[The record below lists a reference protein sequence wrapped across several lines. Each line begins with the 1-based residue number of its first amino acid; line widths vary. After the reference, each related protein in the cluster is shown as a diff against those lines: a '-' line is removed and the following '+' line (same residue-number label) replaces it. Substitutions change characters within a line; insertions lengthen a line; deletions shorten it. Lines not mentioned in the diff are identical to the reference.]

1 MSAIIRNP
9 LTWILVTLGIV
20 SGVGIAK
27 TRTKR
32 KKKKGSTKKERQ
44 QKYRKARKAYKAQA
58 RKRKSI
64 PLRKTYG
71 GGFIA
76 SRTLSREKRRQM
88 VGAGKKRKGKRPSKA
103 TFSKMIRN
111 NSRFTKAQKDR
122 MIRNYRG

>member
-1 MSAIIRNP
+1 MSAILRSPI
-9 LTWILVTLGIV
+9 TWILVTLGIA

-32 KKKKGSTKKERQ
+32 KKKKGSTKKGQE
-44 QKYRKARKAYKAQA
+44 
-58 RKRKSI
+58 
-64 PLRKTYG
+64 RKTARRAY
-71 GGFIA
+71 IA
-76 SRTLSREKRRQM
+76 KP
-88 VGAGKKRKGKRPSKA
+88 KKRTTTRKTKSTKKKKSKGKRGKRPSKA